1 MTVCASVNS
10 LMCSCRKLPRLT
22 ESVFAALCDDPD
34 SGGEDRGAESVQM
47 PPDADEDDG
56 FAVVRDDTKHRL
68 RQKQAK
74 KSDSR
79 GTIPCVFREFCTK
92 GNGCSFGHTAEEIEL
107 FEAHMGK
114 SPYKLRKLKACTNLH
129 CVAYSKR
136 CPFKHKDEEWFC
148 ISCADFCPEQ
158 HSHREFVKRLFV
170 DSTTI
175 CSLRTKGYLP

>member
-10 LMCSCRKLPRLT
+10 LMCSCRKLPRACLQLSAMT
-22 ESVFAALCDDPD
+22 LLVVERT
-34 SGGEDRGAESVQM
+34 GEQSLFM

-56 FAVVRDDTKHRL
+56 FAVVRDDKKHRL

-114 SPYKLRKLKACTNLH
+114 SP
-129 CVAYSKR
+129 
-136 CPFKHKDEEWFC
+136 
-148 ISCADFCPEQ
+148 
-158 HSHREFVKRLFV
+158 
-170 DSTTI
+170 
-175 CSLRTKGYLP
+175 